1 MLGNMMNGQLL
12 ISGLIEHAEKYHSD
26 VEIVSRSVEGH
37 IHRYTYTDAAKR
49 SRKLANA
56 LTKLGLKEGD
66 TVGTLA
72 WNTFRHFELYFGV
85 SGIGCVVNT
94 VNPRLFPEQLTYIIN
109 HAENQ
114 YLFIDLSFVELVES
128 LQGELKGVKGFV
140 ILTDRENMPDTKLAN
155 TICYEELISDESEDF
170 QWPEFDENT
179 ASSLCYTSGTTG
191 NPKGVLYSHR
201 STILHAWIVSSG
213 NVAKVSSSS
222 CILPV
227 VPMFHVNAWGI
238 PYAGAMFGAKLVF
251 PGPALDG
258 ASLFELIDNE
268 KPDLLMGVPT
278 VWLGLLQHL
287 RETNQT
293 LDCVETA
300 LVGGSAA
307 PRAMIQEFEEEHD
320 VFLMH
325 GWGMTEM
332 SPLGTATSRTKEMD
346 NLDLEKRYDL
356 QQKQG
361 KAFFGVDMT
370 IADDEGNELPH
381 DGIAFGRLLV
391 KGPTIVERYYKS
403 NESAVDDKG
412 WFDTGDV
419 AKIHPEGY
427 MEIVDRSKDVIK
439 SGGEWISS
447 IDLENAAV
455 GHPGIAEACVIGVL
469 HTKWDERP
477 LLLVVRAPNQEPSK
491 EEINAFLEDKVAK
504 WWLPDDIVFVE
515 ELPHT
520 ATGKLLK
527 TGLREDYKNHLI
539 KKLGEIMIGLVPAE
553 KLEDYVGQDIGS
565 SEWFEVDQDRID
577 MFADATLD
585 HQFIHVDEEK
595 ATPLFGST
603 IAHGFLS
610 LSLIPHLTSQAVL
623 APENLKMVF
632 NYGLDKVRFIN
643 PVNVGC
649 KVRTHSKCVSVED
662 KGDGRYLMKTE
673 VSMEIEGVEKPA
685 YIS

>member
-1 MLGNMMNGQLL
+1 MLGNMMDNQLL
-12 ISGLIEHAEKYHSD
+12 ISGVIEHAEKYHSD
-26 VEIVSRSVEGH
+26 AEIVSRTVEGP
-37 IHRYTYTDAAKR
+37 IHRYTYSDAAKR

-56 LTKLGLKEGD
+56 LENLGLKKGD

-109 HAENQ
+109 HAENK
-114 YLFIDLSFVELVES
+114 YLFIDLTFVELVES
-128 LQGELKGVKGFV
+128 LEESLEGVEGFI
-140 ILTDRENMPDTKLAN
+140 ILTDKDNMPETKLKN
-155 TICYEELISDESEDF
+155 VICYEELIKEESEEF
-170 QWPEFDENT
+170 SWPDFDENT

-201 STILHAWIVSSG
+201 STILHTWIVSSG

-222 CILPV
+222 SILPV

-258 ASLFELIDNE
+258 ASIYELIESE

-278 VWLGLLQHL
+278 VWLGLLQYL
-287 RETNQT
+287 NETNKT
-293 LDCVETA
+293 LESVDTA

-307 PRAMIQEFEEEHD
+307 PRAMIQEFEEKHN

-332 SPLGTATSRTKEMD
+332 SPLGTATVKTKQMD
-346 NLDLEKRYDL
+346 ELDIEARYDL

-361 KAFFGVDMT
+361 KAFFGVQMT
-370 IADDEGNELPH
+370 IADDDGKELPH
-381 DGIAFGRLLV
+381 DGVAFGRLLV

-403 NESAVDDKG
+403 ENSARDENG

-419 AKIHPEGY
+419 AKIHPEGH

-455 GHPGIAEACVIGVL
+455 GHPGVAEACVIGVL
-469 HTKWDERP
+469 HAKWDERP
-477 LLLVVRAPNQEPSK
+477 LLLIVKANNEDPNK
-491 EEINAFLEDKVAK
+491 EDINSFLEDKVAK
-504 WWLPDDIVFVE
+504 WWLPDDIVFVD

-527 TGLREDYKNHLI
+527 TDLRDEYKEYLLH
-539 KKLGEIMIGLVPAE
+539 KK
-553 KLEDYVGQDIGS
+553 
-565 SEWFEVDQDRID
+565 
-577 MFADATLD
+577 
-585 HQFIHVDEEK
+585 
-595 ATPLFGST
+595 
-603 IAHGFLS
+603 
-610 LSLIPHLTSQAVL
+610 
-623 APENLKMVF
+623 
-632 NYGLDKVRFIN
+632 
-643 PVNVGC
+643 
-649 KVRTHSKCVSVED
+649 
-662 KGDGRYLMKTE
+662 
-673 VSMEIEGVEKPA
+673 
-685 YIS
+685 